1 MGSVSQCTD
10 EDGCEKA
17 FYGKIDLQSGRADNV
32 AARKRRGWQDR
43 SHQRIVVTITDKK
56 KLRRESIIQTALQL
70 FSIHG
75 FHKTTIPDIASK
87 LGMSVGNLYNYFPSK
102 DILAQEII
110 KYTSEVLGEKIHEI
124 NLMEV
129 SAEEKIHRIVD
140 VYFRMAREKPE
151 MIEYFLRVYL
161 SNREVF
167 SSGCEGMICV
177 AGFMTE
183 IMIFFD
189 DAVRSGELRNQDFFS
204 AFGLFMGYLGGMVF
218 LKGEG
223 VLPQQIESYTD
234 DIARNIYYA
243 LKA

>member
-1 MGSVSQCTD
+1 MYDIHVFSVYARRITLKLTAK
-10 EDGCEKA
+10 KA
-17 FYGKIDLQSGRADNV
+17 LK
-32 AARKRRGWQDR
+32 
-43 SHQRIVVTITDKK
+43 
-56 KLRRESIIQTALQL
+56 RESIIQTALQL
-70 FSIHG
+70 FSSNG
-75 FHKTTIPDIASK
+75 FHKTTIPDIAKK
-87 LGMSVGNLYNYFPSK
+87 LGMSVGNLYNYFSSK

-110 KYTSEVLGEKIHEI
+110 KYTSEILGAKIREVNALDISAQEKIR
-124 NLMEV
+124 
-129 SAEEKIHRIVD
+129 KIVD
-140 VYFRMAREKPE
+140 VYFSMAKEKPE

-177 AGFMTE
+177 SGFITE

-189 DAVRSGELRNQDFFS
+189 DGVASGELRNQDFFS

-223 VLPQQIESYTD
+223 VLPQDIENYTE
-234 DIARNIYYA
+234 DISRNIYNA